1 MQTHKQK
8 SENANANSDIS
19 SFHGLSL
26 SPGAAS
32 HPDTGRHDLPTQRK
46 IYNAGAI
53 VQPVAPLDCCIWQT
67 WEDRPGSS
75 KLSSVSMTL
84 ADWRSA
90 GYNVST
96 IQPVFLTNFLAAYSL
111 CLEFGPVWTALSH
124 GAAGHDVYPDFFL
137 DDQAGLQ
144 IPSVCANVGE
154 DGSAE
159 RNARNTIFGP
169 LREGQHI

>member
-84 ADWRSA
+84 ADWRVA
-90 GYNVST
+90 GYN
-96 IQPVFLTNFLAAYSL
+96 
-111 CLEFGPVWTALSH
+111 
-124 GAAGHDVYPDFFL
+124 VYPDFFL

-144 IPSVCANVGE
+144 IQSVCANVGE
-154 DGSAE
+154 DASAE

>member
-1 MQTHKQK
+1 
-8 SENANANSDIS
+8 
-19 SFHGLSL
+19 
-26 SPGAAS
+26 
-32 HPDTGRHDLPTQRK
+32 
-46 IYNAGAI
+46 
-53 VQPVAPLDCCIWQT
+53 
-67 WEDRPGSS
+67 
-75 KLSSVSMTL
+75 MTL

-154 DGSAE
+154 DASAE